1 MKTQLGVD
9 TIPVEAASELFIIS
23 IPANRTN
30 AEIPFP
36 VLSGRRQRH
45 VIGIRT
51 FTNRNFSLTLLPS
64 LGPLATSVTGPRLH
78 FTLRDPDGDFRLQ
91 QVPYL
96 TFNSTG
102 VPPAIGER
110 VKVFQRLPV
119 DFDKSFLQTTGT
131 AAITAAIMFIYAPEQ
146 YGELR

>member
-1 MKTQLGVD
+1 MKKQLGVD

-30 AEIPFP
+30 TEIPFP

-45 VIGIRT
+45 IIGIRT
-51 FTNRNFSLTLLPS
+51 FTTDNFALLVPPS
-64 LGPLATSVTGPRLH
+64 TGPLASPASAPSLR
-78 FTLRDPDGDFRLQ
+78 FTLRDTDGDFRLQ
-91 QVPYL
+91 NVPYL

-102 VPPAIGER
+102 APPAIGER

-131 AAITAAIMFIYAPEQ
+131 AAITAAIMFIYGPEAH
-146 YGELR
+146 GELR